1 LSAAGNE
8 RPEQPHP
15 GWTPVEKRLAAHL
28 KPRLPVF
35 AYEFLAF
42 GLKMAWASLYA
53 GLMLVLL
60 IATKLAWRPDWPLA
74 RYDALLAA
82 ALLIQFLLLRFKL
95 ETPRE
100 ALVVFLYHVVGT
112 LMELFK
118 TAMGS
123 WTYPEPNL
131 FRIGGVPL
139 FTGFMYAAVG
149 SFMVRAIRLF
159 DMRFEPYPPFPVTLA
174 LAGAIYLNFFTHHY
188 GPDLRYLLFAGTL
201 LVYGR
206 TMIRFRPADRVFAM
220 PLVLAA
226 LLTALFLWIAEN
238 IGVWTGTWLYPGAG
252 GWRLVSLAKLGSWY
266 LLLYLSFVLVTLV
279 HRPAGRPAPRGSS
292 QPA

>member
-1 LSAAGNE
+1 MSAGE
-8 RPEQPHP
+8 QRPLQPHP

-28 KPRLPVF
+28 KPRLPAF

-53 GLMLVLL
+53 GLMLALL
-60 IATKLAWRPDWPLA
+60 IGTKLVWRPDWALA

-82 ALLIQFLLLRFKL
+82 ALLIQFALLRFKL

-100 ALVVFLYHVVGT
+100 ALVVFMYHVVGT

-118 TAMGS
+118 TEMGS
-123 WTYPEPNL
+123 WSYPEPNV

-139 FTGFMYAAVG
+139 FTGFMYACVG

-159 DMRFEPYPPFPVTLA
+159 DMRFEPYPPFWATLL
-174 LAGAIYLNFFTHHY
+174 LAGAIYANFFTHHY
-188 GPDLRYLLFAGTL
+188 TLDLRYALFAATL

-206 TMIRFRPADRVFAM
+206 TIIRFRPADRIFAM

-226 LLTALFLWIAEN
+226 LLTAFFLWVAEN
-238 IGVWTGTWLYPGAG
+238 VGVWTGTWLYPGSR
-252 GWRLVSLAKLGSWY
+252 GWSLVSLAKLGSWY

-279 HRPAGRPAPRGSS
+279 HRPSPSPARGG
-292 QPA
+292 